1 MSATDAP
8 ALIMARSKYLRRFGA
23 SIRGAYLTLVL
34 ACVAASISHAP
45 SVIARNH
52 AAQRKTAP
60 TQTKTTVTQTKT
72 AAVQTDDAQTPE
84 ARIAEG
90 AAALERNDVRTA
102 RVSFQHALEL
112 DHDNVA
118 AHTYLGVLA
127 DREGNLQEAERHFA
141 AAAIAAPLSPQARNN
156 HGAILLR
163 LGRLQQAAAQFEV
176 SLRLDQNQPSPL
188 VNLARIRFE
197 SATPEGLRQAREL
210 FERAYAIAP
219 DADIARALVITS
231 LRLGDKQSATRYF
244 GDYTT
249 RLDSSSELDER
260 VAGPRA
266 RAELGGA
273 LLIAGL
279 LEESIRELSA
289 ATTADPSNVEAILLL
304 GRAHLSRKDVRA
316 AGRLLEGAV
325 ARGLEDA
332 RIYAALADVYEA
344 GGYVEHAIPSMRLAI
359 ARDPKNESYRVR
371 YGLLLIDTKAP
382 AAAVIRLEEALKE
395 FPASPR
401 LWLALGIAQL
411 NTGKND
417 DAQKS
422 FTRTLELDPKSVPAL
437 AYLGTTSAERGQ
449 YAEAVAFYER
459 AIAAGSDLAVPY
471 YLAAD
476 ALLKQSEVDAP
487 RVEKLL
493 ARAVELDPDFASA
506 HLALARLYVRAER
519 WTEAAAQFERVI
531 QLDRQSAEAH
541 YQLGRVYV
549 RLKRTADAQRELET
563 FKQLS
568 EAQKEK
574 RETDRRDLLRRL
586 ADVRF

>member
-1 MSATDAP
+1 MNAP
-8 ALIMARSKYLRRFGA
+8 GLIMARSNNLSFGA
-23 SIRGAYLTLVL
+23 SVYGACLALVF
-34 ACVAASISHAP
+34 ACVLETSAHTSFYVFAQSRAP
-45 SVIARNH
+45 QAKAN
-52 AAQRKTAP
+52 AP
-60 TQTKTTVTQTKT
+60 QAK
-72 AAVQTDDAQTPE
+72 AGAQTADTQAAE
-84 ARIAEG
+84 AQIAEG
-90 AAALERNDVRTA
+90 ASALERNDVQAA
-102 RVSFQHALEL
+102 RVSFQRALEL
-112 DHDNVA
+112 DRDNVA

-127 DREGNLQEAERHFA
+127 DREGDLKEAEHHFA

-197 SATPEGLRQAREL
+197 SGTPEGLTKAREL

-219 DADIARALVITS
+219 DADIARSLVITA
-231 LRLGDKQSATRYF
+231 LRLGDRAAAARYF
-244 GDYTT
+244 SDYVS
-249 RLDSSSELDER
+249 RLGTATDGRDER
-260 VAGPRA
+260 VAGPLA

-273 LLIAGL
+273 LLAAGL
-279 LEESIRELSA
+279 LEASIQELSA
-289 ATTADPSNVEAILLL
+289 ATNADPPNVEALLLL
-304 GRAHLSRKDVRA
+304 GRAHLARKDVRA
-316 AGRLLEGAV
+316 AGLVLEGAL
-325 ARGLEDA
+325 ARGLDDA

-344 GGYVEHAIPSMRLAI
+344 GGYVENAIPAMRLAI
-359 ARDPKNESYRVR
+359 EHDPKNESYRVR
-371 YGLLLIDTKAP
+371 YGLLLVDTKAP
-382 AAAVIRLEEALKE
+382 AAAVIRLEEALRD

-411 NTGKND
+411 NVGKND

-437 AYLGTTSAERGQ
+437 AYLGTTYAERGQ
-449 YAEAVAFYER
+449 YAEAVAFYQR
-459 AIAAGSDLAVPY
+459 AIDAGTNLSVPY

-476 ALLKQSEVDAP
+476 ALLKQPEVDAP
-487 RVEKLL
+487 RVERLL
-493 ARAVELDPDFASA
+493 ARAVELEPDFAPA
-506 HLALARLYVRAER
+506 HLALAKLYVRAER
-519 WTEAAAQFERVI
+519 WTEAAAEFERVTR
-531 QLDRQSAEAH
+531 LDAESAEAH

-549 RLKRTADAQRELET
+549 RLKRTADAQRELDS

-574 RETDRRDLLRRL
+574 RETNRRDLLRRL